1 MSETATLH
9 LRGIGVSYGEAVAV
23 DGVDFDVPPGK
34 ITALLGPNG
43 AGKSSTMLA
52 AYGAVRST
60 GKVLLGSEDLS
71 ELTQRQ
77 RVRNG
82 VVLVPQGRQLFPTM
96 TIEENL
102 RVVADLNGLGQD
114 AVERGLGYFP
124 VLDERRS
131 NPAGVM
137 SGGEQ
142 RMLGLARAMMMHPR
156 VLLLDEAVD
165 GLSVGTVRVLMDAIR
180 SLADAG
186 VAVAMAEPTAG
197 PILGAVDR
205 GAVLIRGKVRGTAE
219 SADELEATY
228 AEQLGLLDAPL
239 AAGEPV
245 AAATTD
251 PTHKGAQQ

>member
-1 MSETATLH
+1 MSEPVTLH
-9 LRGIGVSYGEAVAV
+9 LRDIGVSYGEAVAV

-52 AYGAVRST
+52 AYGAVRSS
-60 GKVLLGSEDLS
+60 GRVVLGDEDLS
-71 ELTQRQ
+71 DMSQRQ
-77 RVRNG
+77 RVRSG
-82 VVLVPQGRQLFPTM
+82 IVLVPQGRQLFPTM

-102 RVVADLNGLGQD
+102 RVVADLNGLGQE

-124 VLDERRS
+124 VLSERRS

-197 PILGAVDR
+197 PILGSVDR
-205 GAVLIRGKVRGTAE
+205 GAVLIRGQVRGVAE
-219 SADELEATY
+219 AADELEATY

-239 AAGEPV
+239 TAVEPS

-251 PTHKGAQQ
+251 PTSKGTQQ